1 MKPCN
6 KIRYAT
12 EKDALFALDK
22 IKEQSVKEKKPIRA
36 YKCYCG
42 AWHLTSR
49 KDLKDIAT
57 ENTQLKDTI
66 LELQNQIINIKSQ
79 QEQKIKLELKR
90 EKRFKTYTDTIK
102 RLEKKLREVR
112 NDLWKQIAINVKLQD
127 KIRDIESKRQ

>member
-1 MKPCN
+1 MKRCN

-12 EKDALFALDK
+12 EKDALFALEK
-22 IKEQSVKEKKPIRA
+22 IKEQSVKQKKPIRV

-49 KDLKDIAT
+49 KDLKDIAA
-57 ENTQLKDTI
+57 ENAELKNTI
-66 LELQNQIINIKSQ
+66 NNLNQKIINIESE

-90 EKRFKTYTDTIK
+90 ENRFKTYTDTIK

-127 KIRDIESKRQ
+127 KIKEIESKK

>member
-1 MKPCN
+1 MKLCN

-12 EKDALFALDK
+12 EKDALFALEK
-22 IKEQSVKEKKPIRA
+22 IKEQSVKQKKPIRA

-42 AWHLTSR
+42 VWHLTSR
-49 KDLKDIAT
+49 KDLKDIAA
-57 ENTQLKDTI
+57 ENTELKNTI
-66 LELQNQIINIKSQ
+66 NNLNQKIINIESE

-90 EKRFKTYTDTIK
+90 ENRFKTYTDTIK

-127 KIRDIESKRQ
+127 KIKEIESEK

>member
-1 MKPCN
+1 MKLCN

-12 EKDALFALDK
+12 EKDALFALEK
-22 IKEQSVKEKKPIRA
+22 IKEQSIKQKKPIRT

-49 KDLKDIAT
+49 KDLKDIAA
-57 ENTQLKDTI
+57 ENAELKNTI
-66 LELQNQIINIKSQ
+66 NNLNQKIINIESE

-90 EKRFKTYTDTIK
+90 ENRFKTYTDTIK

-127 KIRDIESKRQ
+127 KIKEIESEK

>member
-22 IKEQSVKEKKPIRA
+22 IKKQSVKEKKPTRT

-66 LELQNQIINIKSQ
+66 LELQNKIINITSE
-79 QEQKIKLELKR
+79 QEQKIKLQLKR
-90 EKRFKTYTDTIK
+90 ETRFKTYTDNIK

-112 NDLWKQIAINVKLQD
+112 NDLWKQIAINVKLQN
-127 KIRDIESKRQ
+127 KIKEMEGKK

>member
-1 MKPCN
+1 MKLCN

-12 EKDALFALDK
+12 EKDALFALEK
-22 IKEQSVKEKKPIRA
+22 IKEQSIKQKKPIRA

-49 KDLKDIAT
+49 KDLKDIAA
-57 ENTQLKDTI
+57 ENAELKNTI
-66 LELQNQIINIKSQ
+66 NNLNQKIINIESEQ
-79 QEQKIKLELKR
+79 HQKIKLELKR
-90 EKRFKTYTDTIK
+90 ENRFKTYTDTIK

-127 KIRDIESKRQ
+127 KIKEIESEK